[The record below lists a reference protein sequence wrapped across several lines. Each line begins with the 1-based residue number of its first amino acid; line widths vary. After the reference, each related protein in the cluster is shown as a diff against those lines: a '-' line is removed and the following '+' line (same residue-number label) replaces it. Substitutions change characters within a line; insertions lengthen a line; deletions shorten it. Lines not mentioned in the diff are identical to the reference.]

1 MGKFKCSSSTC
12 GKTFLIPAK
21 VMIERKPKDFFSET
35 SRVVVERACCPFCEG
50 LEFEEAS
57 S

>member
-1 MGKFKCSSSTC
+1 MGGFKCSSKDC
-12 GKTFLIPAK
+12 GKAFLLPAK
-21 VMIERKPKDFFSET
+21 IMVERKPLDFT
-35 SRVVVERACCPFCEG
+35 ATRIVVEKACCPFCEG